1 MEILELIDKLEAIA
15 GTAKK
20 VPMTGRTMI
29 DAEKLL
35 GLIDQMRLAVPKNV
49 QEAQEVLDRREQV
62 LEQTKLDARRIKV
75 AAENESRA
83 LVDESE
89 LTKSAKTKADALIRE
104 AEEKRDKIIAAIEA
118 EVRQRSAGADQ
129 YAADVLKKLEQQVGV
144 VLSTIQNGISAVAPT
159 EEESVPSLS

>member
-75 AAENESRA
+75 VAENESRA

-129 YAADVLKKLEQQVGV
+129 YAADG
-144 VLSTIQNGISAVAPT
+144 
-159 EEESVPSLS
+159 

>member
-75 AAENESRA
+75 AVENESRA

-144 VLSTIQNGISAVAPT
+144 ALSTIQNGISAVAPT